1 MTELLAVLG
10 GYLLGSMPFGY
21 WVPKLVRGED
31 IRTEGSGN
39 VGASNVFR
47 VYGRSLGIPVAL
59 LDIAKGFAAAALGL
73 WAGGALIGVLAAAA
87 AMVGHAYPVF
97 LRFQKGGKMV
107 ATAGGATLALAPLA
121 AVICI
126 AVWLVVFVATRYASL
141 ASLVTALAL
150 AVLVVVLDYPWPI
163 IAFGIA
169 GGAAVIALHRQNI
182 RRLLG
187 GTEHR
192 FALRRAPRASG

>member
-1 MTELLAVLG
+1 MTEVLAILG
-10 GYLLGSMPFGY
+10 GYVLGSMPFGY
-21 WVPKLVRGED
+21 WVPRLVRGAD
-31 IRTEGSGN
+31 IRAEGSGN

-59 LDIAKGFAAAALGL
+59 LDLAKGFAAAALGL
-73 WAGGALIGVLAAAA
+73 WVGGALIGVLAAAA

-150 AVLVVVLDYPWPI
+150 ALLVVVLDYPWPI

-169 GGAAVIALHRQNI
+169 GAAAVIALHRQNI
-182 RRLLG
+182 RRLVG

>member
-1 MTELLAVLG
+1 MTELLVVPIAYV
-10 GYLLGSMPFGY
+10 LGSMPFGY
-21 WVPKLVRGED
+21 WVPRLIRGED
-31 IRTEGSGN
+31 IRTRGSGN

-47 VYGRSLGIPVAL
+47 VYGRSLGVPVAA
-59 LDIAKGFAAAALGL
+59 LDLAKGFAAAALGL

-87 AMVGHAYPVF
+87 AMIGHARPIF
-97 LRFQKGGKMV
+97 LRFEKGGKMV

-121 AVICI
+121 ALICI
-126 AVWLVVFVATRYASL
+126 AAWLLVFLVTRYASL
-141 ASLVTALAL
+141 ASSVTALAL
-150 AVLVVVLDYPWPI
+150 AILVVVLDYPWPI

-169 GGAAVIALHRQNI
+169 GAVAVIALHRQNV

-192 FALRRAPRASG
+192 FGLGR

>member
-169 GGAAVIALHRQNI
+169 GGAAVVALHRQNI

-192 FALRRAPRASG
+192 FALRRASG